1 MQAVPGFLVPAYWI
15 PGPQCLPPPHPW
27 YIQCIDGLSYFSD
40 LVAVP
45 QRVLPDTETA
55 EDTVHT
61 DLEFLDDPDRAE
73 EDAVP
78 RVMYKPNSDEEEAA
92 YNFEPGKV
100 FNRDH
105 WLVITLQKVY
115 MVPPGLNF
123 ILYTLPPPIR
133 FFLYFKCKN
142 GEFCLDKTLQ
152 LMGGANQS
160 GMALSGDKVLLYGIF
175 YR

>member
-1 MQAVPGFLVPAYWI
+1 
-15 PGPQCLPPPHPW
+15 
-27 YIQCIDGLSYFSD
+27 
-40 LVAVP
+40 
-45 QRVLPDTETA
+45 
-55 EDTVHT
+55 
-61 DLEFLDDPDRAE
+61 
-73 EDAVP
+73 
-78 RVMYKPNSDEEEAA
+78 
-92 YNFEPGKV
+92 
-100 FNRDH
+100 
-105 WLVITLQKVY
+105 

>member
-1 MQAVPGFLVPAYWI
+1 M
-15 PGPQCLPPPHPW
+15 
-27 YIQCIDGLSYFSD
+27 SYFSD

-92 YNFEPGKV
+92 YVVIVLGTAV
-100 FNRDH
+100 AV
-105 WLVITLQKVY
+105 LVMAAL
-115 MVPPGLNF
+115 
-123 ILYTLPPPIR
+123 IL
-133 FFLYFKCKN
+133 
-142 GEFCLDKTLQ
+142 
-152 LMGGANQS
+152 
-160 GMALSGDKVLLYGIF
+160 VLA
-175 YR
+175 